1 MNWKPTKTSYKTHFI
16 NKPPFKL
23 AYMKNALNPVALAI
37 TAILLLAGLSQ
48 CKKIKIASLTTEDT
62 NLVGYMEKHPD
73 TYSEFIKV
81 LEISGTSAY
90 LNAYGAYTMFA
101 PDNDAIKSWLKETGK
116 SSLEDVS
123 AADLKDMVRYHV
135 LQDTISTPS
144 FTDGKLPVPTMRG
157 EYLITGI
164 NNENGISRFIVN
176 RRAIITQPNIR
187 AGNGILHSIDHV
199 LVPSKKTLWDQLT
212 ENSNYSIFT
221 KAMSETGYNT
231 MLDTLTYTN
240 DTTANWLTVL
250 AQSNAT
256 YAASNIFSYDDLKA
270 KYSKPNSNV
279 KDPADSL
286 NMYMGYH
293 ILSGLKYIADLVVT
307 PAHATMVSQEVITIT
322 VLGEKV
328 VVNYEILNGVTEGIP
343 FIRTA
348 SDVSATNGVLHEMD
362 GNLYIKVRYPTPVY
376 WDVAEQPEIMKLT
389 SIFRKGGK
397 GQTFQIGD
405 LKDITWNA
413 GTVDYWCNAPGSK
426 DVFYWNDR
434 LSFKTLRSTSGYMNW
449 IEMTTP
455 MIIKGRY
462 KVWICWRSNNA
473 TVGLGM
479 QTYIDGVQ
487 MARNFSFGDYN
498 YGKTLP
504 EAEVQAQGWKR
515 YYVGAST
522 ADHMA
527 SKLLGT
533 IEITSTGRHKI
544 KFVCTE
550 PGKSN
555 NYDSWFDMI
564 HFIPEN
570 MDQFKPKFSTDGS
583 VVY

>member
-1 MNWKPTKTSYKTHFI
+1 
-16 NKPPFKL
+16 
-23 AYMKNALNPVALAI
+23 MKKGLKSFALAI
-37 TAILLLAGLSQ
+37 TAISLLVGLSQ
-48 CKKIKIASLTTEDT
+48 CKKIQIATLTTGDA
-62 NLVGYMEKHPD
+62 NLVGYMAKYPD

-81 LEISGTSAY
+81 LEKSGTDAY

-101 PDNDAIKSWLKETGK
+101 PDNEAIKSWLKEKGK
-116 SSLEDVS
+116 SSVEEVS

-164 NNENGISRFIVN
+164 NNENGVSRYIVN
-176 RRAIITQPNIR
+176 RRAIIVQPNIR
-187 AGNGILHSIDHV
+187 AGNGVLHTIDHV
-199 LVPSKKTLWDQLT
+199 LVPSQKTLWDQLT

-221 KAMSETGYNT
+221 KAMTETGYDA

-240 DTTANWLTVL
+240 DTTANWLTVM
-250 AQSNAT
+250 AQSNT
-256 YAASNIFSYDDLKA
+256 TFAANNIFSYDDLKA

-279 KDPADSL
+279 KNPADSL

-293 ILSGLKYIADLVVT
+293 ILKGLKFIADLVVT
-307 PAHATMVSQEVITIT
+307 PAHETMVSQEVITIT
-322 VLGEKV
+322 VMGEQV
-328 VVNYEILNGVTEGIP
+328 LANYETFNGVSEGIP
-343 FIRTA
+343 FNRTI
-348 SDVSATNGVLHEMD
+348 SDVNCTNGVLHELD

-397 GQTFQIGD
+397 SQKFEVGD

-413 GTVDYWCNAPGSK
+413 GYVEYYCNNPGSK
-426 DVFYWNDR
+426 DLFYWNDR
-434 LSFKTLRSTSGYMNW
+434 LNFQTLRPASGKMNW

-455 MIIKGRY
+455 MIIKGKY
-462 KVWICWRSNNA
+462 KVWVCWRSNNGSA
-473 TVGLGM
+473 GLGM
-479 QTYIDGVQ
+479 QTFLDGVQ
-487 MARNFSFGDYN
+487 LARNFSFGDYN

-533 IEITSTGRHKI
+533 IEVASTGRHKLR
-544 KFVCTE
+544 FVCTE
-550 PGKSN
+550 SGKSSD
-555 NYDSWFDMI
+555 YASWFDMV

-570 MDQFKPKFSTDGS
+570 MDQFKPKFSTDGTL
-583 VVY
+583 VY